1 MMWQTRFHQNI
12 SKICGGR
19 TRTQRGGGYVRFLF
33 RKFSRHVSLS
43 LSLLSQQ
50 QLQNTWHLTF
60 NSYILIHL
68 SNHPTTITGNRGAG
82 VKARTAPDVWSLAH
96 RDGGEDAVRTDVIRI
111 PCRSFFDEDD
121 ESIGFSWVKRMTIA
135 RDLQNPPRW
144 MRKAYESISRSLT
157 LRVLTR
163 NTIHRYESMLE
174 TISFVFG
181 EAQNFVRSFDNGTN
195 VSEAQTSFEMLFNT
209 SKKDGV
215 PKLVRDHLVSTLKKL
230 VQKLKNDGETRSRIH
245 QKQNDDIRV
254 FVLLPMAYRELE
266 ASEHRDSI
274 LEPFCAAL
282 SSLNSKARFRLVN
295 IWSRDVA
302 KNHFEGVLAMLHNF
316 VTLRLYTWEG
326 GAASLFSRISRVL
339 TFMQLLFKANELHE
353 KREADRLWVRRS
365 FTTSPWTERSIS
377 PGRTYCCS
385 SNYITQTHITLEH
398 DTNVADNEMCFC
410 KFPFIMN
417 AANKAWHWEC
427 QHKSNVKISTTIV
440 HGTLHGRRLGFD
452 TLHDSCVRRDQIV
465 ETPCNNFKEC
475 LEG

>member
-1 MMWQTRFHQNI
+1 M
-12 SKICGGR
+12 K
-19 TRTQRGGGYVRFLF
+19 
-33 RKFSRHVSLS
+33 VS
-43 LSLLSQQ
+43 
-50 QLQNTWHLTF
+50 
-60 NSYILIHL
+60 NSPI
-68 SNHPTTITGNRGAG
+68 AME
-82 VKARTAPDVWSLAH
+82 VKTP
-96 RDGGEDAVRTDVIRI
+96 VRTDGD
-111 PCRSFFDEDD
+111 SDSMSESSLSSDEDD
-121 ESIGFSWVKRMTIA
+121 EETLDLARLKRMIVIA
-135 RDLQNPPRW
+135 RDLQESSK
-144 MRKAYESISRSLT
+144 MDEEVAYVESISPSLT

-163 NTIHRYESMLE
+163 NTIYRYESMLE

-266 ASEHRDSI
+266 ASEHHDSI

-353 KREADRLWVRRS
+353 KREGRLIVSAEKFYNEPVNREINFHQDVRAVVPLTITKTHS
-365 FTTSPWTERSIS
+365 LIS
-377 PGRTYCCS
+377 H
-385 SNYITQTHITLEH
+385 SNI
-398 DTNVADNEMCFC
+398 DTNVAR
-410 KFPFIMN
+410 
-417 AANKAWHWEC
+417 
-427 QHKSNVKISTTIV
+427 Q
-440 HGTLHGRRLGFD
+440 
-452 TLHDSCVRRDQIV
+452 
-465 ETPCNNFKEC
+465 
-475 LEG
+475 